1 MTLSKR
7 STRILICA
15 GLMVT
20 LGMGVRQ
27 TFGLFLP
34 AMSIDLGWNR
44 EVFSFAIALQNLM
57 WGASQ
62 PLVGSIAD
70 RYGARRVL
78 LAGALLYVCGL
89 LLMAYAP
96 SPAGLALSNGV
107 LIGLALSGVTFS
119 VVFGVVSRA
128 VSAEKRGTALGLVG
142 ACGSFGQFAFVP
154 FGQTMISTIG
164 WFEALL
170 VLAACAFL
178 MAPLAAGLG
187 EPRAERAT
195 GSARQS
201 IADALGEAL
210 RQRSFWLLTLGYF
223 TCGFQ
228 VVFIA
233 AHLPSYVLDKGLGP
247 THAMTALALIG
258 LFNIF
263 GSFGWGAAGDR
274 LAKKYLLSALYI
286 GRSLA
291 IVLLLAF
298 PLTPLSLYVFA
309 GVMGLLWLGTVPLTN
324 GIIAQMFG
332 LGHFALLSGVVFFS
346 HQIGSFLGA
355 WLGGLVF
362 DRTGSYDPVW
372 IASALLG
379 VTAALFNLPI
389 DERPLRPAAAQA
401 RA

>member
-1 MTLSKR
+1 
-7 STRILICA
+7 
-15 GLMVT
+15 
-20 LGMGVRQ
+20 
-27 TFGLFLP
+27 
-34 AMSIDLGWNR
+34 
-44 EVFSFAIALQNLM
+44 
-57 WGASQ
+57 
-62 PLVGSIAD
+62 
-70 RYGARRVL
+70 
-78 LAGALLYVCGL
+78 
-89 LLMAYAP
+89 
-96 SPAGLALSNGV
+96 
-107 LIGLALSGVTFS
+107 
-119 VVFGVVSRA
+119 
-128 VSAEKRGTALGLVG
+128 
-142 ACGSFGQFAFVP
+142 
-154 FGQTMISTIG
+154 
-164 WFEALL
+164 
-170 VLAACAFL
+170 
-178 MAPLAAGLG
+178 
-187 EPRAERAT
+187 
-195 GSARQS
+195 
-201 IADALGEAL
+201 
-210 RQRSFWLLTLGYF
+210 
-223 TCGFQ
+223 
-228 VVFIA
+228 
-233 AHLPSYVLDKGLGP
+233 
-247 THAMTALALIG
+247 MTALALIG